1 MAKYTF
7 NHTSNITITTD
18 IDNISRK
25 LGAIIQKG
33 IPKIGLKAS
42 RTIIYPVFV
51 YEAKKFIQQG
61 GAERG
66 EYAWGYWRRKRGGSR
81 NFQYVDNARSSWFSD
96 RWRHKGK
103 AEVRYPIHPRSYM
116 RFRKERKAPRSNQY
130 ALYDTSR
137 LINGFFV
144 SAEYTRAREST
155 MHIRNWYAR
164 LDRHEEGTNVPQRM
178 VIEPVSKILEADTV
192 LQSHI
197 MNYVREEIKK
207 ILEEN
212 RK

>member
-66 EYAWGYWRRKRGGSR
+66 EYAWGYWRRKRCK
-81 NFQYVDNARSSWFSD
+81 NN
-96 RWRHKGK
+96 
-103 AEVRYPIHPRSYM
+103 
-116 RFRKERKAPRSNQY
+116 
-130 ALYDTSR
+130 
-137 LINGFFV
+137 
-144 SAEYTRAREST
+144 
-155 MHIRNWYAR
+155 
-164 LDRHEEGTNVPQRM
+164 
-178 VIEPVSKILEADTV
+178 
-192 LQSHI
+192 
-197 MNYVREEIKK
+197 
-207 ILEEN
+207 
-212 RK
+212 